1 MRSLAVIE
9 QKKLLCLLL
18 ALIAPLAL
26 AAPSARQDYVDA
38 MRATPDAARGAGL
51 FATCAGCHGA
61 DGRGLADGSVPR
73 IAGQHRQ
80 VLIKQIVDYRYA
92 RRGDPRM
99 ESVAVRHQLKS
110 AQAIADV
117 AQFVATLEPV
127 TAVGLGRGEHLEL
140 GRQIYLGRC
149 GSCHGRAG
157 EGDAQAAAPRLAGQ
171 HYMYLL
177 RQLHDALEGRRPT
190 LGDTHNR
197 MLKDLDRDGLQ
208 ALADMLARTDATDRA
223 RR

>member
-1 MRSLAVIE
+1 MIR
-9 QKKLLCLLL
+9 QKRFLPL
-18 ALIAPLAL
+18 ALALMAPLAL

-38 MRATPDAARGAGL
+38 MRASPDATRGAGL
-51 FATCAGCHGA
+51 FTVCAGCHGA
-61 DGRGLADGSVPR
+61 DGMGLVDGSVPR

-80 VLIKQIVDYRYA
+80 VLTRQIVDYRYA

-99 ESVAVRHQLKS
+99 ESVSARHQLKD

-117 AQFVATLEPV
+117 SQFVAALEPV
-127 TAVGLGRGEHLEL
+127 TAVGMGRGDGLEL

-149 GSCHGRAG
+149 SACHGRSG
-157 EGDAQAAAPRLAGQ
+157 EGDAQAVAPRLAGQ

-197 MLKDLDRDGLQ
+197 LLKDLDRDGLQ
-208 ALADMLARTDATDRA
+208 SLADMLSRTDTQDRA